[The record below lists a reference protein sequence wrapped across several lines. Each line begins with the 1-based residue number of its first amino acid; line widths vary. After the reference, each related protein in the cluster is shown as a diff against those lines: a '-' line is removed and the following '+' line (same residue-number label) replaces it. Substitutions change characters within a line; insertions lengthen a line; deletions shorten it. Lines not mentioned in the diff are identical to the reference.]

1 MNKKLIAVA
10 VAGAIAGPTVMSA
23 AGADV
28 SVYGA
33 LYPRISIQDGD
44 VTMED
49 GASRFGFKSSKD
61 MGNGNTVAGVIEIGF
76 DVGNGKAAS
85 ADLSRLANITYSG
98 DWGSA
103 LIGSGWSID
112 SSNKACVAGGQG
124 CGQVGY
130 AGRVADMIQV
140 TGDLGGFSVSA
151 ETAFDGTD
159 GVATWGV
166 ATSIGFGSLDV
177 GAFYRDDGTDTTTHV
192 GASTTLAG
200 VYVGVEAGDSSDG
213 TDSWGLGVKL
223 PGGIKLGLDEGADGN
238 QDVAASY
245 SIDLGGSAVDLRVY
259 DHEPAD
265 TIVKAQWSYSL

>member
-61 MGNGNTVAGVIEIGF
+61 MGNGNSVAGVMEF
-76 DVGNGKAAS
+76 SVDAGNGKITS
-85 ADLSRLANITYSG
+85 GDTSRLANISYSG

-103 LIGSGWSID
+103 TIGSGWSID

-124 CGQVGY
+124 CGHVGY
-130 AGRVADMIQV
+130 QGRVADMIQV
-140 TGDLGGFSVSA
+140 TGDLGGFNVSA
-151 ETAFDGTD
+151 QTEFDGTD
-159 GVATWGV
+159 GVAAWAL

-177 GAFYRDDGTDTTTHV
+177 AAFYRDDGTDTTTHI

-223 PGGIKLGLDEGADGN
+223 PGGVKIGMDNVAGDLQQVTASYDIPLGGSTLRLIVRDNEGADTYAK
-238 QDVAASY
+238 V
-245 SIDLGGSAVDLRVY
+245 
-259 DHEPAD
+259 
-265 TIVKAQWSYSL
+265 QWNYSL

>member
-33 LYPRISIQDGD
+33 LYPRLAVSDGD
-44 VTMED
+44 VTLED
-49 GASRFGFKSSKD
+49 AGSRFGFKSSKD
-61 MGNGNTVAGVIEIGF
+61 MGNGNTVAGVVELGF
-76 DVGNGKAAS
+76 DAGDGHINTSDK
-85 ADLSRLANITYSG
+85 SRLANITYSG

-112 SSNKACVAGGQG
+112 PAKKACVAGGQG

-140 TGDLGGFSVSA
+140 TGDLGGFTVSA

-177 GAFYRDDGTDTTTHV
+177 AAFYRDDGTDTTTHI

-200 VYVGVEAGDSSDG
+200 VYVGAEAGDSSNGD
-213 TDSWGLGVKL
+213 DSWGLGVKL
-223 PGGIKLGLDEGADGN
+223 PGGVKIGMDN
-238 QDVAASY
+238 VAGDLQQVTASY
-245 SIDLGGSAVDLRVY
+245 DIDLGGSTLRLIVR
-259 DHEPAD
+259 DNEGAD
-265 TIVKAQWSYSL
+265 TFAKVQWSYSL

>member
-33 LYPRISIQDGD
+33 LYPRIAIQDGD
-44 VTMED
+44 VTFED

-61 MGNGNTVAGVIEIGF
+61 MGNGNTVAGVIEVGF

-112 SSNKACVAGGQG
+112 PAKKACVAGGQG

-177 GAFYRDDGTDTTTHV
+177 GAFYMDDGTDTTTHI

-200 VYVGVEAGDSSDG
+200 VYVGAEAGDSSNGD
-213 TDSWGLGVKL
+213 DSWGLGVKL
-223 PGGIKLGLDEGADGN
+223 PGGVKIGMDN
-238 QDVAASY
+238 VAGDLQQVTASY
-245 SIDLGGSAVDLRVY
+245 DIDLGGSTLRLIVR
-259 DHEPAD
+259 DNEGAD
-265 TIVKAQWSYSL
+265 TFAKVQWNYSL